1 MLIIFLF
8 PFFPYL
14 EGGSWVVYFE
24 DGAGV
29 ADTGCGSLIYFY
41 FWDIYIFEWERES
54 SIVFFFLFILDAD
67 TMSWLIREYYLI
79 SICCFLPETTPLSGF
94 YFDFSFLDY

>member
-14 EGGSWVVYFE
+14 EGGGCVVYFD
-24 DGAGV
+24 DGKGV
-29 ADTGCGSLIYFY
+29 ADTGSGSLIYFY
-41 FWDIYIFEWERES
+41 FWDIYVFEWERES
-54 SIVFFFLFILDAD
+54 SKLFFFLLILGAD

-94 YFDFSFLDY
+94 CFDFSFLDY